1 MGTCFSFSA
10 GLAQK
15 DTITYNSTC
24 VNYKIEFGS
33 NLFDSIGFP
42 DKVIWNFGDP
52 SSGFYNSAGNQT
64 PTHLYASTGI
74 YPISLM
80 VILAGDTSLLKDTVH
95 IITPVNYNFGPD
107 IYLCAKGDTTI
118 TGTDY
123 SWCRLFME

>member
-1 MGTCFSFSA
+1 MGTCFFFLA

-15 DTITYNSTC
+15 DSISYNSTC

-52 SSGFYNSAGNQT
+52 ASGFYNTSSVQK
-64 PTHLYASTGI
+64 PTHLYATTGV
-74 YPISLM
+74 YPVSLM

-95 IITPVNYNFGPD
+95 VIVPITYNFGPD
-107 IYLCAKGDTTI
+107 IYL
-118 TGTDY
+118 
-123 SWCRLFME
+123 